1 MDRNRELV
9 PDKKR
14 KNFKH
19 IKKKKIKKH
28 AIITK
33 HNMSIFRVILF
44 F

>member
-19 IKKKKIKKH
+19 IKKKRLKSTLLSQNTTCKF
-28 AIITK
+28 
-33 HNMSIFRVILF
+33 SG
-44 F
+44 